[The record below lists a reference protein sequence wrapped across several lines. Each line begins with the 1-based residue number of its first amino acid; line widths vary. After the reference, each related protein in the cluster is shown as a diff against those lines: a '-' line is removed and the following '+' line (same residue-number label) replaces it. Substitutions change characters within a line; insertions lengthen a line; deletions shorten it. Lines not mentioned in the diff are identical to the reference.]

1 MELDFSTLSQK
12 QINKIGKKFRDSI
25 QDEADFE
32 ILEEFKKSYDD
43 LLIEYTTKISR
54 DLNDIGTNY
63 VMAGRL
69 KRTSSIIRKL
79 QRPQNKGMDLT
90 RMSDI
95 AGTRVIV
102 ENLTDQKKILELLK
116 EKYSVEKIY
125 DYVESDQNYKSIHL
139 VLKEEP
145 YKYIEVQ
152 IRTLAQQTWADESEE
167 FGEQAKQ
174 GLYPEVVKDYLTLL
188 STIMYKIDKGI
199 DINLSEIDSHFFEQK
214 SPVKGKFNII
224 KKEFQKNFDLYD
236 NPNYLLIVYDKYDS
250 TLVSKDIFDLRD
262 RNKIFD
268 LYRYK
273 SQILDESQFEII
285 FFVSSLGDDVLRVSH
300 PRFFIR

>member
-1 MELDFSTLSQK
+1 MVLDLSTLSQK

-32 ILEEFKKSYDD
+32 ILEEFKKSYDE
-43 LLIEYTTKISR
+43 LLIEYTSKISK
-54 DLNDIGTNY
+54 DLNSIGSNF
-63 VMAGRL
+63 VIAGRL

-188 STIMYKIDKGI
+188 STVMYKIDKGMDFDLSKI
-199 DINLSEIDSHFFEQK
+199 DNHFFEQK

>member
-1 MELDFSTLSQK
+1 MILDFSTLSQK

-32 ILEEFKKSYDD
+32 ILEEFKKSYDE
-43 LLIEYTTKISR
+43 LLIEYTSKISK
-54 DLNDIGTNY
+54 DLNSIGSNF
-63 VMAGRL
+63 VIAGRL

-102 ENLTDQKKILELLK
+102 ENLKDQKKILELLK
-116 EKYSVEKIY
+116 KKYSVEKIY

-199 DINLSEIDSHFFEQK
+199 DIKLSEIDNHFFEQK

>member
-1 MELDFSTLSQK
+1 MVLDFSTLSQK

-32 ILEEFKKSYDD
+32 ILEEFKKSYDE
-43 LLIEYTTKISR
+43 LLIEYTSKISK
-54 DLNDIGTNY
+54 DLNSLGSNFVI
-63 VMAGRL
+63 AGRL

-188 STIMYKIDKGI
+188 STVMYKIDKGMDFDLSKI
-199 DINLSEIDSHFFEQK
+199 DNHFFEQK

>member
-1 MELDFSTLSQK
+1 MVLDFSTLSQK

-32 ILEEFKKSYDD
+32 ILEEFKKSYDE
-43 LLIEYTTKISR
+43 LLIEYTSKISK
-54 DLNDIGTNY
+54 DLNSLGSNFVI
-63 VMAGRL
+63 AGRL

-102 ENLTDQKKILELLK
+102 KSLEDQRKIVDVLK
-116 EKYSVEKIY
+116 EKYTVEKYY

-145 YKYIEVQ
+145 YKFIEVQ

-174 GLYPEVVKDYLTLL
+174 GLYPEIVKDYLTLL

-199 DINLSEIDSHFFEQK
+199 EISLSKIDNHFFEQK

-224 KKEFQKNFDLYD
+224 KKEFQKNFDFYEK
-236 NPNYLLIVYDKYDS
+236 PNYLLIVYDKYDS
-250 TLVSKDIFDLRD
+250 TLVSKDIFDIKD
-262 RNKIFD
+262 KDKIFD

-273 SQILDESQFEII
+273 SKILEESQFEII
-285 FFVSSLGDDVLRVSH
+285 FFVSNLGENVLRVSH
-300 PRFFIR
+300 PRFFLR

>member
-1 MELDFSTLSQK
+1 MVLDLSTLSQK

-32 ILEEFKKSYDD
+32 ILEEFKKSYDE
-43 LLIEYTTKISR
+43 LLIEYTSKISK
-54 DLNDIGTNY
+54 DLKSLGSNFVI
-63 VMAGRL
+63 AGRL

-167 FGEQAKQ
+167 FGE
-174 GLYPEVVKDYLTLL
+174 
-188 STIMYKIDKGI
+188 
-199 DINLSEIDSHFFEQK
+199 
-214 SPVKGKFNII
+214 
-224 KKEFQKNFDLYD
+224 
-236 NPNYLLIVYDKYDS
+236 
-250 TLVSKDIFDLRD
+250 
-262 RNKIFD
+262 
-268 LYRYK
+268 
-273 SQILDESQFEII
+273 
-285 FFVSSLGDDVLRVSH
+285 
-300 PRFFIR
+300 

>member
-102 ENLTDQKKILELLK
+102 KSLEDQRKIVDVLK
-116 EKYSVEKIY
+116 EKYTVEKYY

-145 YKYIEVQ
+145 YKFIEVQ

-174 GLYPEVVKDYLTLL
+174 GLYPEIVKDYLTLL

-199 DINLSEIDSHFFEQK
+199 EISLSKIDNHFFEQK

-224 KKEFQKNFDLYD
+224 KKEFQKNFDFYEK
-236 NPNYLLIVYDKYDS
+236 PNYLLIVYDKYDS
-250 TLVSKDIFDLRD
+250 TLVSKDIFDIKD
-262 RNKIFD
+262 KDKIFD

-273 SQILDESQFEII
+273 SKILEESQFEII
-285 FFVSSLGDDVLRVSH
+285 FFVSNLGENVLRVSH
-300 PRFFIR
+300 PRFFLR

>member
-1 MELDFSTLSQK
+1 MVLDLSTLSQK

-32 ILEEFKKSYDD
+32 ILEEFKKSYDE
-43 LLIEYTTKISR
+43 LLIEYTSKISK
-54 DLNDIGTNY
+54 DLKSLGSNFVI
-63 VMAGRL
+63 AGRL

-188 STIMYKIDKGI
+188 STVMYKIDKGI
-199 DINLSEIDSHFFEQK
+199 DFDLSKIDNHFFEQK
-214 SPVKGKFNII
+214 SPVKGKFYII
-224 KKEFQKNFDLYD
+224 KKNFKKI
-236 NPNYLLIVYDKYDS
+236 LIYM
-250 TLVSKDIFDLRD
+250 I
-262 RNKIFD
+262 I
-268 LYRYK
+268 
-273 SQILDESQFEII
+273 QII
-285 FFVSSLGDDVLRVSH
+285 F
-300 PRFFIR
+300 

>member
-1 MELDFSTLSQK
+1 MELEFSTLSQK

-102 ENLTDQKKILELLK
+102 KSLEDQRKIVDVLK
-116 EKYSVEKIY
+116 EKYTVEKYY

-145 YKYIEVQ
+145 YKFIEVQ

-174 GLYPEVVKDYLTLL
+174 GLYPEIVKDYLTLL

-199 DINLSEIDSHFFEQK
+199 EISLSKIDNHFFEQK

-224 KKEFQKNFDLYD
+224 KKEFQKNFDFYEK
-236 NPNYLLIVYDKYDS
+236 PNYLLIVYDKYDS
-250 TLVSKDIFDLRD
+250 TLVSKDIFDIKD
-262 RNKIFD
+262 KDKIFD

-273 SQILDESQFEII
+273 SKILEESQFEII
-285 FFVSSLGDDVLRVSH
+285 FFVSNLGENVLRVSH
-300 PRFFIR
+300 PRFFLR

>member
-1 MELDFSTLSQK
+1 MVLDFSTLSQK
-12 QINKIGKKFRDSI
+12 QINKIGKKFRDSV

-32 ILEEFKKSYDD
+32 ILEEFKKSYDE
-43 LLIEYTTKISR
+43 LLIEYTSKISK
-54 DLNDIGTNY
+54 DLNSLGSNFVI
-63 VMAGRL
+63 AGRL

-116 EKYSVEKIY
+116 ERYSVEKIY
-125 DYVESDQNYKSIHL
+125 DYIESDQNYKSIHL

-174 GLYPEVVKDYLTLL
+174 GLYPEVVKDYLTIL

-199 DINLSEIDSHFFEQK
+199 DINLSKIDNHFFEQK

-250 TLVSKDIFDLRD
+250 TLVSKDIFDLKD